1 MKRILTSWLFFT
13 SLMLFLIV
21 AALTLPQWLDHLF
34 GSTQSQVT
42 QAADYLKEEAQAV
55 WAELTP

>member
-21 AALTLPQWLDHLF
+21 VALTLSQWLDHLF
-34 GSTQSQVT
+34 GSTQFQVT

-55 WAELTP
+55 WAELIP

>member
-21 AALTLPQWLDHLF
+21 AALTLPQWLEHLL

-55 WAELTP
+55 WAELIP